1 MEKKLLHEKVWM
13 WIVFAI
19 FVLYSLTLIFPFVWC
34 FYNSFKANDEFF
46 LDVWSLP
53 KEWLFSNWVDS
64 FTLSVNGVN
73 ILGMYGNSIF
83 MTVACTGISIMMSAM
98 TSYIIAKYR
107 FRGSMFFYSAAFVLM
122 MIPSMGSMSA
132 MYKMY
137 NDLGLY
143 DTYLGIIIGSF
154 GGLGTGFVLL
164 YGFFKNLDWS
174 YAEAASVDGAG
185 HYTIF
190 FRIMF
195 PMALPG
201 IVAVAILS
209 AIGVW
214 NDYFTVY
221 MYAPSKTTIAV
232 GLQGLVDQMKYRANY
247 PLLFAVMLISLIPIL
262 TVFGIFQ
269 KTIMENTTVGGLKG

>member
-1 MEKKLLHEKVWM
+1 
-13 WIVFAI
+13 
-19 FVLYSLTLIFPFVWC
+19 
-34 FYNSFKANDEFF
+34 
-46 LDVWSLP
+46 
-53 KEWLFSNWVDS
+53 
-64 FTLSVNGVN
+64 
-73 ILGMYGNSIF
+73 
-83 MTVACTGISIMMSAM
+83 
-98 TSYIIAKYR
+98 
-107 FRGSMFFYSAAFVLM
+107 M

-154 GGLGTGFVLL
+154 GGFGTGFVLL

-201 IVAVAILS
+201 IVADPLRDRRVERLFYRLYVRAQQNYDRSRFAGTGRSDEVSRELS
-209 AIGVW
+209 AFVCGDADISHPHSHCVRHISK
-214 NDYFTVY
+214 DYHGKY
-221 MYAPSKTTIAV
+221 DGRRAE
-232 GLQGLVDQMKYRANY
+232 GL
-247 PLLFAVMLISLIPIL
+247 I
-262 TVFGIFQ
+262 
-269 KTIMENTTVGGLKG
+269 

>member
-1 MEKKLLHEKVWM
+1 MEKRLLREKVWM

-19 FVLYSLTLIFPFVWC
+19 FVIYSLTLIFPFVWC
-34 FYNSFKANDEFF
+34 FYNSFKTNTEFF
-46 LDVWSLP
+46 QDVWSMP
-53 KEWLFSNWVDS
+53 EKWLVQNWLDS
-64 FTLSVNGVN
+64 FKLSVGGVN

-98 TSYIIAKYR
+98 TAYIIAKYR
-107 FRGSMFFYSAAFVLM
+107 FRGSGFFYSAAFVLM

-143 DTYLGIIIGSF
+143 DTYFGIIIGSF
-154 GGLGTGFVLL
+154 GGFGTGFVLL

-174 YAEAASVDGAG
+174 YAEAAFVDGAG
-185 HYTIF
+185 HYRVF
-190 FRIMF
+190 FKIMF

-201 IVAVAILS
+201 IVSVAILS

-214 NDYFTVY
+214 NDYFTIY

-232 GLQGLVDQMKYRANY
+232 GLQGLVDQMKFRANY
-247 PLLFAVMLISLIPIL
+247 PLLFAVMLISLIPVL
-262 TVFGIFQ
+262 TVFAVFQ
-269 KTIMENTTVGGLKG
+269 KTIMDNTTVGGLKG